1 MSKSTS
7 KKNEKG
13 HFEFDAHR
21 DLSDPRKVKRFVME
35 RFRETHRTISRA
47 YRGGKADRVRET
59 FNLVEPY
66 ESRRIRAVANYLPQ
80 VWQRYGTKYP
90 GLAVENEWAMLCSL
104 PTLSYDELD
113 FDHNLC
119 LGAALWILD
128 TLKAYGQLDQAL
140 ALLPRGKDE
149 TDVDIPQ
156 LYDPS
161 FSKEILCG
169 MLFVIQNRYGRV
181 ANSFILPAVPGDKQ
195 PAKPNT
201 HEQFCKLVSLLPQ
214 DAVSEALERFR
225 LATWEWCDTYLECA
239 NRLAVQG
246 EKYERRLHSLTQK
259 LEEMTRKEEAR
270 TAVPSMLAPLAAI
283 PKLPAVSMDDREA
296 DRRIEELEKLA
307 AQADVL
313 EEKLKGVD
321 DEHLDLQTLGI
332 CAAENNYDLLVERIG
347 QEAAEKLFG
356 FSEDDPFETCFA
368 LLVLLEQDDDLAWLY
383 SAPMAVLCTAANQL
397 PWAKFPYEE
406 EDDDWFRE
414 QSSPAGHSPRMP
426 DAAWYLPSYADSKF
440 AAGED
445 GSDLVSLAQLVYG
458 MTGALLPRD
467 MQQYDFLKKHLRR
480 DGLTP
485 SKVHAALAVMAALGE
500 ASRQIDFAPGGQVEM
515 ESDVQETATQS
526 TQPPPDAQALRDENA
541 DLRQQA
547 DALRRA
553 AHAAEKQTASVQK
566 QLEELQQEAERQRQE
581 LADLR
586 ALVFHQQQGTDDPEP
601 EKTSIQFPC
610 RTRQKIV
617 VFGGHDSW
625 LREIRPKLPD
635 VRFVNKDAAPN
646 PDLIRHADVA
656 WVQTNCISHKA
667 YAVIIDTVRRYHKL
681 IRYFSYASAAKCAEQ
696 VVEQD
701 RRQSRA

>member
-1 MSKSTS
+1 MPKKKE
-7 KKNEKG
+7 KKNG
-13 HFEFDAHR
+13 NDNVEFDAR
-21 DLSDPRKVKRFVME
+21 QDITDARKVKRFVTE
-35 RFRETHRTISRA
+35 HFKETHRTIARA
-47 YRGGKADRVRET
+47 YRGSKAERVREA
-59 FNLVEPY
+59 FNLTELY
-66 ESRRIRAVANYLPQ
+66 ESRRIRAVANSLPD
-80 VWQRYGTKYP
+80 VWRRYGAKYP
-90 GLAVENEWAMLCSL
+90 GLAVENEWAMLCSIPAL
-104 PTLSYDELD
+104 AYDELD

-119 LGAALWILD
+119 LGAALWMLD
-128 TLKAYGQLDQAL
+128 TLKDCGQLDQAL

-406 EDDDWFRE
+406 EDDN
-414 QSSPAGHSPRMP
+414 QNQPSPAGHSPRML
-426 DAAWYLPSYADSKF
+426 DAAWYLPSYADEKF
-440 AAGED
+440 AAEEE

-485 SKVHAALAVMAALGE
+485 SKIHALLAVMAALGA
-500 ASRQIDFAPGGQVEM
+500 ASRQIDFAPSGQVEADEQQTPM
-515 ESDVQETATQS
+515 QAAERI
-526 TQPPPDAQALRDENA
+526 PDAQALRAENSA
-541 DLRQQA
+541 LQQQA

-553 AHAAEKQTASVQK
+553 AHAAEKQTANVQK

-601 EKTSIQFPC
+601 EKTSI
-610 RTRQKIV
+610 
-617 VFGGHDSW
+617 
-625 LREIRPKLPD
+625 
-635 VRFVNKDAAPN
+635 
-646 PDLIRHADVA
+646 
-656 WVQTNCISHKA
+656 
-667 YAVIIDTVRRYHKL
+667 
-681 IRYFSYASAAKCAEQ
+681 
-696 VVEQD
+696 
-701 RRQSRA
+701 

>member
-1 MSKSTS
+1 MIAPPSLIDDSDKA
-7 KKNEKG
+7 KKTRGLGELPELLKQV
-13 HFEFDAHR
+13 D
-21 DLSDPRKVKRFVME
+21 SQVK
-35 RFRETHRTISRA
+35 
-47 YRGGKADRVRET
+47 K
-59 FNLVEPY
+59 L
-66 ESRRIRAVANYLPQ
+66 
-80 VWQRYGTKYP
+80 
-90 GLAVENEWAMLCSL
+90 
-104 PTLSYDELD
+104 
-113 FDHNLC
+113 
-119 LGAALWILD
+119 
-128 TLKAYGQLDQAL
+128 QAL
-140 ALLPRGKDE
+140 
-149 TDVDIPQ
+149 
-156 LYDPS
+156 
-161 FSKEILCG
+161 
-169 MLFVIQNRYGRV
+169 
-181 ANSFILPAVPGDKQ
+181 
-195 PAKPNT
+195 
-201 HEQFCKLVSLLPQ
+201 
-214 DAVSEALERFR
+214 
-225 LATWEWCDTYLECA
+225 
-239 NRLAVQG
+239 
-246 EKYERRLHSLTQK
+246 
-259 LEEMTRKEEAR
+259 
-270 TAVPSMLAPLAAI
+270 
-283 PKLPAVSMDDREA
+283 
-296 DRRIEELEKLA
+296 
-307 AQADVL
+307 
-313 EEKLKGVD
+313 D

-332 CAAENNYDLLVERIG
+332 CAAENNFDLLVERLG
-347 QEAAEKLFG
+347 QAAAEQLFG
-356 FSEDDPFETCFA
+356 FSVDDPFETCFA

-406 EDDDWFRE
+406 EDADQDQPF
-414 QSSPAGHSPRMP
+414 PAGHSQWRL
-426 DAAWYLPSYADSKF
+426 DAAWYLPSYADSEF

-485 SKVHAALAVMAALGE
+485 SKIHALLAVMAALGA
-500 ASRQIDFAPGGQVEM
+500 ASRQIDFAPGGQVEI
-515 ESDVQETATQS
+515 ESDVQQAATQAS
-526 TQPPPDAQALRDENA
+526 QPLPDAQALRDENA

-547 DALRRA
+547 DALRRS
-553 AHAAEKQTASVQK
+553 AHAAEKQTANVQK

-601 EKTSIQFPC
+601 EKASIQFPC

-646 PDLIRHADVA
+646 PDLIRHAYVV

-701 RRQSRA
+701 RRQSQA

>member
-7 KKNEKG
+7 KKNEKS

-21 DLSDPRKVKRFVME
+21 DLSNPRKVKRFVME

-47 YRGGKADRVRET
+47 YRGGKADRMRET

-66 ESRRIRAVANYLPQ
+66 ESRRIRAVANSLPD
-80 VWQRYGTKYP
+80 VWRRYGAKYP
-90 GLAVENEWAMLCSL
+90 GLAVENEWAMLCSIPAL
-104 PTLSYDELD
+104 AYDELD

-119 LGAALWILD
+119 LGAALWMLD
-128 TLKAYGQLDQAL
+128 TLKDCGQLDQAL

-181 ANSFILPAVPGDKQ
+181 ADGFILPAVPGDKQ

-201 HEQFCKLVSLLPQ
+201 HELFCKLLSLLPQ
-214 DAVSEALERFR
+214 DAVREAVERFR
-225 LATWEWCDTYLECA
+225 LATWAWCDTYLECA
-239 NRLAVQG
+239 NRLAVEG

-283 PKLPAVSMDDREA
+283 PKLPAVGMDDREA
-296 DRRIEELEKLA
+296 DRRIEKLEKLA
-307 AQADVL
+307 AQADAL
-313 EEKLKGVD
+313 EEKLKAVD

-332 CAAENNYDLLVERIG
+332 CAAENNFDLLVERIG

-356 FSEDDPFETCFA
+356 FSVDDPFETCFV

-383 SAPMAVLCTAANQL
+383 SAPMAVFYTAANQL

-406 EDDDWFRE
+406 EDNDWFRE
-414 QSSPAGHSPRMP
+414 QSSPASHSQWRL
-426 DAAWYLPSYADSKF
+426 DAAWYLPSYADSEF

-485 SKVHAALAVMAALGE
+485 SKIHVLLAVMAALGA
-500 ASRQIDFAPGGQVEM
+500 ASRQIDFAPSGQVEADEQQTPM
-515 ESDVQETATQS
+515 QAAERI
-526 TQPPPDAQALRDENA
+526 PDAQALRAENSA
-541 DLRQQA
+541 LQQQA

-553 AHAAEKQTASVQK
+553 AHAAEKQTANVQK

-586 ALVFHQQQGTDDPEP
+586 ALVFHRQQEAEAPKPE
-601 EKTSIQFPC
+601 ESSVQFPC
-610 RTRQKIV
+610 HTRQRIV

-646 PDLIRHADVA
+646 PDLIRHADVV

-667 YAVIIDTVRRYHKL
+667 YSVIIDTVRRYHKL